1 MFNTFPI
8 QSSQEDSSSTFSSG
22 SEPKLKF
29 SYLPDYYGAGKSNTL
44 EGYASL
50 TGSSIVLPSSPTNPI
65 VCLSSAGSTIYSV
78 TPSAAISGY
87 DQWMGFWL
95 NDDASLLYAVLKE
108 TGTSPDTYAT
118 ITINSSGVVST
129 VGTDQPSVDFSVA
142 RYWSLSGSIIP
153 QDGGGFKLISDEEYA
168 VIDSAGQFTTQ
179 PTDIGTDGFSDL
191 LPYLTDDNTYIAGLY
206 GKQLGS
212 SRPLGFSLVKNNR
225 GARAIVTAD
234 MAPGIA
240 NIADRGGFL
249 RWRDYVVTVE
259 DAVTSN
265 PLFRSALVKYGKND
279 FESYIA
285 QWSKYSGVTL

>member
-1 MFNTFPI
+1 MFNTFPT
-8 QSSQEDSSSTFSSG
+8 QSSQEDSSSNFSSG

-50 TGSSIVLPSSPTNPI
+50 TGSSIVLPFSGTNPI
-65 VCLSSAGSTIYSV
+65 VCLSSTGSNIYSV
-78 TPSAAISGY
+78 APSAAISGY

-95 NDDASLLYAVLKE
+95 NDDASLLYAVLKD
-108 TGTSPDTYAT
+108 TGTSPDTYAI

-142 RYWSLSGSIIP
+142 RYWSFLGGIIP
-153 QDGGGFKLISDEEYA
+153 QDDGGFKLISDKEYA
-168 VIDSAGQFTTQ
+168 IIDSAGQFTTQ

-191 LPYLTDDNTYIAGLY
+191 FPYLTDDNTYIAGLY
-206 GKQLGS
+206 GQQLGS
-212 SRPLGFSLVKNNR
+212 GRPLGFSLVKNNR
-225 GARAIVTAD
+225 GARAIVSLD

-240 NIADRGGFL
+240 NIEDRGGFL

-259 DAVTSN
+259 DSISSI
-265 PLFRSALVKYGKND
+265 PFFRSALVKYSKND